1 LINLTVKMK
10 LRKKAF
16 MFEGAMFF
24 IVLILLTTAFITLYN
39 KQNKFPENYWIGTR
53 QFGLINTYQE
63 GEKALFYI
71 DQSAK
76 YSVQQAIYELGQ
88 KGGHENPNCGDYFGY
103 SLWNTETKKIDECLP
118 SYKESFKSIFN
129 MGLNTY
135 LTKYPDVRILRN
147 NYNFLLK
154 NENNK
159 LEIIGNAKNK
169 LFFNIAE
176 EDTFSF
182 RAEEGLDIKAPEKIE
197 TCILDAT
204 YKEKKQKKIVE
215 TAKKYQ
221 EDYSG
226 LPYRWGGESEEEGGF
241 DCSGFIYKV
250 FKDSDVCGFN
260 YRLTARHYE
269 KFYGRKMLFDTYDAA
284 RLLPGDVM
292 FIDWDKNGV
301 VDHAAIYI
309 GDDKIIHS
317 SSKNNGIKEE
327 KIPESYK
334 KKLFSVKRYDS
345 KRTTT

>member
-1 LINLTVKMK
+1 MKSNKKGSFFTLI
-10 LRKKAF
+10 
-16 MFEGAMFF
+16 
-24 IVLILLTTAFITLYN
+24 IVVLLVVILTTAFFALRK
-39 KQNKFPENYWIGTR
+39 KQDPSDRFIGER
-53 QFGLINTYQE
+53 QYGLINTYQE

-76 YSVQQAIYELGQ
+76 YSAQQAIYELGQ
-88 KGGHENPNCGDYFGY
+88 RGGHENPNCGNYSGY
-103 SLWNTETKKIDECLP
+103 SLWNTETKKIDECFP
-118 SYKESFKSIFN
+118 NYKENFKSVFN
-129 MGLNTY
+129 KNLNSY
-135 LTKYPDVRILRN
+135 LTKHPDVKIPKN

-154 NENNK
+154 NENNN
-159 LEIIGNAKNK
+159 LEIIGKATTK
-169 LFFNIAE
+169 LFLNIVKDREIDYFKAE
-176 EDTFSF
+176 E
-182 RAEEGLDIKAPEKIE
+182 ALDIKAPEKIE
-197 TCILDAT
+197 TCILDET

-250 FKDSDVCGFN
+250 FKDSDVCGFS
-260 YRLTARHYE
+260 YRLTARQYE
-269 KFYGRKMLFDTYDAA
+269 QFYGRKMLFETYDAA

-292 FIDWDKNGV
+292 FIDWDQNGV

-334 KKLFSVKRYDS
+334 ERLFSVKRYDS
-345 KRTTT
+345 KEAIT